1 MEFRTVSV
9 LVYVVYLESAGAAAV
24 EWIVELYAAEFLMS
38 SLFGLN
44 SDAFNQLNNH
54 LSKSPESL
62 ID

>member
-1 MEFRTVSV
+1 M

-24 EWIVELYAAEFLMS
+24 EWIVELYAAEFLIS